1 MSPVSAA
8 PATLGIDFGTSNSAA
23 GLAVGGQPYL
33 VDLEPG
39 ENTLPTAVFF
49 DSDSKAMRIGR
60 RATRS
65 LIDGD
70 EGRFMR
76 ALKSLLGT
84 PLLYEKR
91 RLGGEM
97 MDFTDVIARF
107 LREVKTR
114 AETATRMEFTHA
126 LSGRPVKFHSSDEA
140 RNARAEDDL
149 RACYL
154 KAGFQDVRFLFEPEA
169 ALRSA
174 RPHPGIG
181 LVVDIGGGT
190 SDFTCFEQTEG
201 GETRILASHGLRLG
215 GTDFDRQI
223 SIDHV
228 MPLLGR
234 GSQIRNTFGGG
245 SLPAPNRLFNDLATW
260 QMIPFLYSAD
270 PRRAAADLA
279 QNAEEPQL
287 LNRLVRVLEDEL
299 GHDLAFA
306 TEAGKIRANGA
317 TGDEVAQIDL
327 RVLERGL
334 KSPLPRPAM
343 EISLAEMVL
352 SIRVDAAETLRLAG
366 IAPETVDRCVMV
378 GGSALLAAVRAAMQ
392 DLCPKAEIE
401 TERAMTAVADGLA
414 LAAQEAFR

>member
-1 MSPVSAA
+1 MTSPKSF

-23 GLAVGGQPYL
+23 GLAVAGRPYL

-49 DSDSKAMRIGR
+49 DSDTKSMRIGR

-91 RLGGEM
+91 RLGGQT
-97 MDFTDVIARF
+97 MDFTDVIASF

-114 AETATRMEFTHA
+114 AETATHMEFTHA

-140 RNARAEDDL
+140 RNARAEEDL
-149 RACYL
+149 RGCYQ
-154 KAGFQDVRFLFEPEA
+154 KAGFQDVQFLYEPEA

-190 SDFTCFEQTEG
+190 SDFTCFEQTEDG
-201 GETRILASHGLRLG
+201 TTRILASHGLRLG

-228 MPLLGR
+228 MPFLGR
-234 GSQIRNTFGGG
+234 GAQIKNTFGGG
-245 SLPAPNRLFNDLATW
+245 SLPAPIA
-260 QMIPFLYSAD
+260 YSTI
-270 PRRAAADLA
+270 L
-279 QNAEEPQL
+279 QL
-287 LNRLVRVLEDEL
+287 GR
-299 GHDLAFA
+299 
-306 TEAGKIRANGA
+306 
-317 TGDEVAQIDL
+317 
-327 RVLERGL
+327 
-334 KSPLPRPAM
+334 
-343 EISLAEMVL
+343 
-352 SIRVDAAETLRLAG
+352 
-366 IAPETVDRCVMV
+366 
-378 GGSALLAAVRAAMQ
+378 
-392 DLCPKAEIE
+392 
-401 TERAMTAVADGLA
+401 
-414 LAAQEAFR
+414 